1 MTRLKIFLK
10 ENFYVYYIFKYI
22 YSKLKYL
29 DIHLFIGYNYLSI
42 RKNKSKTN
50 KNILFSTSMG
60 GDTASVKLESS
71 LALSL
76 KENFT
81 PFFLLCDKF
90 LPACQLDIYTFDKK
104 NPYWLLNN
112 FKKTMNCAL
121 CYKPARNILSKIG
134 KVFLLS
140 EFYNPNELD
149 DVYDLKYRSENINIK
164 NLKNTKYRGVAVGEH
179 AYAGTLRYLTVGEL
193 SNSDNDKEIFLKFFN
208 ASIIFTN
215 SLINL
220 LKKNN
225 IDTIIC
231 NHGIYVPH
239 GLTVQVAKL
248 YNIKVFAWNLAYRSG
263 CFIFSKNDTY
273 HHTLIDD
280 PYKWDQINLD
290 DLKTEK
296 IKKYL
301 LSRKTGELDW
311 LTFQKKKNRN
321 DIEISELNEL
331 KKNYKFVVTL
341 LTNVVWD
348 AQVHYPQ
355 NAFKSILDWLYTT
368 IDFFS
373 NQTDTLLLIRI
384 HPAEARGVIPARQKA
399 YDEIIKRFKKIPP
412 NIKIFKPEDR
422 VLSYDCIDIS
432 NVCIIYGTKMGVE
445 IAPKNIPIIVAGEA
459 WIKNKG
465 MTYDPLNKDEYIELL
480 KNIKD
485 LKPRINQVKNGL
497 KYAYYFFFIKSIN
510 LSYFKYISDYPPFRY
525 KVFTKYTNFITD
537 KGVNKIYKYFIS

>member
-1 MTRLKIFLK
+1 MTRLKILLK
-10 ENFYVYYIFKYI
+10 GNFYIYYILKFF

-29 DIHLFIGYNYLSI
+29 DIHLFILYNYLSI
-42 RKNKSKTN
+42 KKNKSETN

-76 KENFT
+76 KKNFT
-81 PFFLLCDKF
+81 PKFLLCDKA

-112 FKKTMNCAL
+112 FKKSMNCAL
-121 CYKPARNILSKIG
+121 CYKPAKNILSKIG
-134 KVFLLS
+134 KVFLVS
-140 EFYNPNELD
+140 DFYNPNELINLD
-149 DVYDLKYRSENINIK
+149 NDNLNANNINIK
-164 NLKNTKYRGVAVGEH
+164 KLQKTKYKGIAVGEH

-193 SNSDNDKEIFLKFFN
+193 SNSKKDKEIFLKFFN
-208 ASIIFTN
+208 ASVIFTN

-220 LKKNN
+220 LKKNK
-225 IDTIIC
+225 IDIIIC

-280 PYKWDQINLD
+280 PYKWDQISLD
-290 DLKTEK
+290 NDKTDK

-311 LTFQKKKNRN
+311 LTFQKRKNKN
-321 DIEISELNEL
+321 EIAISELNKL
-331 KKNYKFVVTL
+331 KKDYKFVVTL

-368 IDFFS
+368 IEFFS

-399 YDEIIKRFKKIPP
+399 YDEIIKKFKKIPQ
-412 NIKIFKPEDR
+412 NIKIFQPEDR

-465 MTYDPLNKDEYIELL
+465 MTYDPLNKDEYISLL
-480 KNIKD
+480 KNIKN
-485 LKPRINQVKNGL
+485 LKPKLNQDIKGL
-497 KYAYYFFFIKSIN
+497 KYAYYFFLIKSIN
-510 LSYFKYISDYPPFRY
+510 LSYFKYIRDYPPFRY
-525 KVFTKYTNFITD
+525 KIFNKYINFIKD

>member
-1 MTRLKIFLK
+1 
-10 ENFYVYYIFKYI
+10 
-22 YSKLKYL
+22 
-29 DIHLFIGYNYLSI
+29 
-42 RKNKSKTN
+42 
-50 KNILFSTSMG
+50 
-60 GDTASVKLESS
+60 
-71 LALSL
+71 
-76 KENFT
+76 
-81 PFFLLCDKF
+81 
-90 LPACQLDIYTFDKK
+90 
-104 NPYWLLNN
+104 
-112 FKKTMNCAL
+112 MNCAL
-121 CYKPARNILSKIG
+121 CYKPAKNILSKIG
-134 KVFLLS
+134 KVFLVS
-140 EFYNPNELD
+140 DFYNPNELINLD
-149 DVYDLKYRSENINIK
+149 NDNLNANNINIK
-164 NLKNTKYRGVAVGEH
+164 KLQKTKYKGIAVGEH

-193 SNSDNDKEIFLKFFN
+193 SNSKKDKEIFLKFFN
-208 ASIIFTN
+208 ASVIFTN

-220 LKKNN
+220 LKKNK
-225 IDTIIC
+225 IDIIIC

-280 PYKWDQINLD
+280 PYKWDQISLD
-290 DLKTEK
+290 NDKTDK

-311 LTFQKKKNRN
+311 LTFQKRKNKN
-321 DIEISELNEL
+321 EIAISELNKL
-331 KKNYKFVVTL
+331 KKDYKFVVTL

-368 IDFFS
+368 IEFFS

-399 YDEIIKRFKKIPP
+399 YDEIIKKFKKIPQ
-412 NIKIFKPEDR
+412 NIKIFQPEDR

-465 MTYDPLNKDEYIELL
+465 MTYDPLNKDEYISLL
-480 KNIKD
+480 KNIKN
-485 LKPRINQVKNGL
+485 LKPKLNQDIKGL

-510 LSYFKYISDYPPFRY
+510 LSYFKYIRDYPPFRY
-525 KVFTKYTNFITD
+525 KIFNKYINFIKD

>member
-1 MTRLKIFLK
+1 MTRLKILLK
-10 ENFYVYYIFKYI
+10 ENFYIYYILKFF

-29 DIHLFIGYNYLSI
+29 DIHLFILYNYLSI
-42 RKNKSKTN
+42 KKNKSETN

-76 KENFT
+76 KKNFT
-81 PFFLLCDKF
+81 PKFLLCDKA

-112 FKKTMNCAL
+112 FKKSMNCAL
-121 CYKPARNILSKIG
+121 CYKPAKNILSKIG
-134 KVFLLS
+134 KVFLVS
-140 EFYNPNELD
+140 DFYNPNELINLD
-149 DVYDLKYRSENINIK
+149 NDNLNANNINIK
-164 NLKNTKYRGVAVGEH
+164 KLQKTKYKGIAVGEH

-193 SNSDNDKEIFLKFFN
+193 SNSKKDKEIFLKFFN
-208 ASIIFTN
+208 ASVIFTN

-220 LKKNN
+220 LKKNK
-225 IDTIIC
+225 IDIIIC

-280 PYKWDQINLD
+280 PYKWDQISLD
-290 DLKTEK
+290 NDKTDK

-311 LTFQKKKNRN
+311 LTFQKRKNKN
-321 DIEISELNEL
+321 EIAISELNKL
-331 KKNYKFVVTL
+331 KKDYKFVVTL

-368 IDFFS
+368 IEFFS

-399 YDEIIKRFKKIPP
+399 YDEIIKKFKKIPQ
-412 NIKIFKPEDR
+412 NIKIFQPEDR

-465 MTYDPLNKDEYIELL
+465 MTYDPLNKDEYISLL
-480 KNIKD
+480 KNIKN
-485 LKPRINQVKNGL
+485 LKPKLNQDIKGL

-510 LSYFKYISDYPPFRY
+510 LSYFKYIRDYPPFRY
-525 KVFTKYTNFITD
+525 KIFNKYINFIKD

>member
-1 MTRLKIFLK
+1 MTRLKILLK
-10 ENFYVYYIFKYI
+10 ENFYIYYIFKFF

-29 DIHLFIGYNYLSI
+29 DIHLFILYNYLSI
-42 RKNKSKTN
+42 KKNKSETN

-76 KENFT
+76 KKNFT
-81 PFFLLCDKF
+81 PKFLLCDKA

-112 FKKTMNCAL
+112 FKKSMNCAL
-121 CYKPARNILSKIG
+121 CYKPAKKILSKIG
-134 KVFLLS
+134 KVFLVS
-140 EFYNPNELD
+140 DFYNPNELINLD
-149 DVYDLKYRSENINIK
+149 NDNINANNINIK
-164 NLKNTKYRGVAVGEH
+164 KLQKTKYKGIAVGEH
-179 AYAGTLRYLTVGEL
+179 AYAGALRYLTVGEL
-193 SNSDNDKEIFLKFFN
+193 SNSKNDKEIFLKFFN
-208 ASIIFTN
+208 ASVIFTN

-220 LKKNN
+220 LKKNK
-225 IDTIIC
+225 IDIIIC

-280 PYKWDQINLD
+280 PYKWDQISLD
-290 DLKTEK
+290 NDKTDK

-311 LTFQKKKNRN
+311 LTFQKRKNKN
-321 DIEISELNEL
+321 EIAISELNKL
-331 KKNYKFVVTL
+331 KKDYKFVVTL

-368 IDFFS
+368 IEFFS

-399 YDEIIKRFKKIPP
+399 YDEIVKKFKKIPQ
-412 NIKIFKPEDR
+412 NIKIFQPEDR

-465 MTYDPLNKDEYIELL
+465 MTYDPLNKDEYISLL
-480 KNIKD
+480 KNIKN
-485 LKPRINQVKNGL
+485 LKPKLNQDIKGL

-510 LSYFKYISDYPPFRY
+510 LSYFKYIRDYPPFRY
-525 KVFTKYTNFITD
+525 KIFNKYINFIKD

>member
-1 MTRLKIFLK
+1 MTRLKILLK
-10 ENFYVYYIFKYI
+10 GNFYIYYILKFF

-29 DIHLFIGYNYLSI
+29 DIHLFILYNYLSI
-42 RKNKSKTN
+42 KKNKSETN

-76 KENFT
+76 KKNFT
-81 PFFLLCDKF
+81 PKFLLCDKA

-112 FKKTMNCAL
+112 FKKSMNCAL
-121 CYKPARNILSKIG
+121 CYKPAKNILSKIG
-134 KVFLLS
+134 KVFLVS
-140 EFYNPNELD
+140 DFYNPNELINLD
-149 DVYDLKYRSENINIK
+149 NDNLNANNINIK
-164 NLKNTKYRGVAVGEH
+164 KLQKTKYKGIAVGEH

-193 SNSDNDKEIFLKFFN
+193 SNSKKDKEIFLKFFN
-208 ASIIFTN
+208 ASVIFTN

-220 LKKNN
+220 LKKNK
-225 IDTIIC
+225 IDIIIC

-280 PYKWDQINLD
+280 PYKWDQISLD
-290 DLKTEK
+290 NDKTDK

-311 LTFQKKKNRN
+311 LTFQKRKNKN
-321 DIEISELNEL
+321 EIAISELNKL
-331 KKNYKFVVTL
+331 KKDYKFVVTL

-368 IDFFS
+368 IEFFS

-399 YDEIIKRFKKIPP
+399 YDEIIKKFKKIPQ
-412 NIKIFKPEDR
+412 NIKIFQPEDR

-465 MTYDPLNKDEYIELL
+465 MTYDPLNKDEYISLL
-480 KNIKD
+480 KNIKN
-485 LKPRINQVKNGL
+485 LKPKLNQDIKGL

-510 LSYFKYISDYPPFRY
+510 LSYFKYIRDYPPFRY
-525 KVFTKYTNFITD
+525 KIFNKYINFIKD